1 MTSIMNTAGPPG
13 MPGRTPNKEGPPGRL
28 MHGKGAATPALPE
41 RPVEGFIRQARFEIF
56 PEGKGSRILPVG
68 VGKPG
73 ALGSCHE
80 HNRTEGYESENTDV
94 IASERSEAWQSHFV
108 NGEIAASALL
118 SRAVESLLAMT
129 EEQRPL
135 RRVHT

>member
-13 MPGRTPNKEGPPGRL
+13 LL
-28 MHGKGAATPALPE
+28 MRRRAIQSPALPE

-68 VGKPG
+68 LYEPG
-73 ALGSCHE
+73 GLGSCHE

-118 SRAVESLLAMT
+118 SRAVESILAMT